1 MKVKDFAKALKTE
14 PSVLLERMQSAGLSH
29 KSESDEITPSDKQAL
44 LLFLKDR
51 KSGPKK
57 VVTTSDGDI
66 KAKPKPSATKKL
78 PLVKAL
84 LTILRLSEKLQ
95 QNNSKSSKRKEKT
108 RSKKP
113 LGSSK
118 NKPKL
123 PKNLFQERHKNPLNL
138 SM

>member
-66 KAKPKPSATKKL
+66 KAKPNPLQQKKL
-78 PLVKAL
+78 HLVKAL

-108 RSKKP
+108 RSKKL

>member
-29 KSESDEITPSDKQAL
+29 KSESDEITPGDKQAL

-66 KAKPKPSATKKL
+66 KAKPKPSRV
-78 PLVKAL
+78 LVL
-84 LTILRLSEKLQ
+84 LLYLHLKW
-95 QNNSKSSKRKEKT
+95 
-108 RSKKP
+108 
-113 LGSSK
+113 
-118 NKPKL
+118 
-123 PKNLFQERHKNPLNL
+123 
-138 SM
+138 

>member
-66 KAKPKPSATKKL
+66 KAKPKSSATKKL
-78 PLVKAL
+78 PPVKAL

-108 RSKKP
+108 RSKKL

-123 PKNLFQERHKNPLNL
+123 PKNLFQEHHKNPLNL
-138 SM
+138 LT

>member
-57 VVTTSDGDI
+57 VVTTTDGDI
-66 KAKPKPSATKKL
+66 KAKPKPSATKKTSSG
-78 PLVKAL
+78 K
-84 LTILRLSEKLQ
+84 LTFKLIYKKFDSNLIFLDQNNYEYRFAFEDIDTCKLIPDFEKILR
-95 QNNSKSSKRKEKT
+95 KEN
-108 RSKKP
+108 
-113 LGSSK
+113 G
-118 NKPKL
+118 
-123 PKNLFQERHKNPLNL
+123 
-138 SM
+138 

>member
-57 VVTTSDGDI
+57 VVTTADGDI
-66 KAKPKPSATKKL
+66 KAKSKSSATKK
-78 PLVKAL
+78 
-84 LTILRLSEKLQ
+84 TS
-95 QNNSKSSKRKEKT
+95 SGKSFT
-108 RSKKP
+108 D
-113 LGSSK
+113 
-118 NKPKL
+118 
-123 PKNLFQERHKNPLNL
+123 NL
-138 SM
+138 SLIHI